1 MSEQEYIGHAMTL
14 VELTDY
20 QRGSVV
26 SKQLIK
32 KNTGSLTVF
41 AFDEGEG
48 LTEHTSPY
56 DATILV
62 LEGKAQIMI
71 GGNPHEVSSGEML
84 IMPAKVPHA
93 VKAIERFKMLL
104 IMIKS

>member
-1 MSEQEYIGHAMTL
+1 MSEQEYIGHAMKL
-14 VELTDY
+14 AELTDY

-26 SKQLIK
+26 SKQLMK
-32 KNTGSLTVF
+32 KTTGSLTVF

-56 DATILV
+56 DTSILV
-62 LEGKAQIMI
+62 LEGKAQLMI
-71 GGNPHEVSSGEML
+71 GGNPYEVSTGEML
-84 IMPAKVPHA
+84 IMPANVPHA
-93 VKAIERFKMLL
+93 VKAVERFKILL